1 VLADVE
7 EVGLMFETRRIR
19 SKVLLQILLTILV
32 IPFVFPLVAM
42 VQGSLAGSGWGN
54 YRTVLSLPLLPGF
67 FVNSALLAAAVIVI
81 VLICTM
87 TAAFGFSK
95 LHIRGKEIYFWALL
109 AALTLPEVVLLAPL
123 FATVTKI
130 GAYNT
135 LWAVILPV
143 AALQVPF
150 TTLLARNF
158 VDGIPDQLLEA
169 ARVDGASVARSFWHV
184 ILPLTRPIMAAVV
197 VLVFINAWN
206 NFLLPLLFLQ
216 TPEHQTVTLVPSFF
230 VGQYN
235 NDQTKVLAA
244 AVLTGL
250 PVVVAYILLQRFFER
265 GLAAGA
271 LK

>member
-1 VLADVE
+1 
-7 EVGLMFETRRIR
+7 MFETRRLR
-19 SKVLLQILLTILV
+19 SRIGLQLLLTVLV
-32 IPFVFPLVAM
+32 LPFAFPLVVM
-42 VQGSLAGSGWGN
+42 VRGSLAGSGWGN

-67 FVNSALLAAAVIVI
+67 FVNSALLSAAVIVI
-81 VLICTM
+81 VLICTL

-95 LHIRGKEIYFWALL
+95 LHVPGKEVFFWMLL
-109 AALTLPEVVLLAPL
+109 ACLTLPGVVLLAPL
-123 FATVTKI
+123 FATVTRI

-150 TTLLARNF
+150 TVLLARNF
-158 VDGIPDQLLEA
+158 VDGIPDALIES
-169 ARVDGASVARSFWHV
+169 ARVDGAGMLLTFWH
-184 ILPLTRPIMAAVV
+184 ILLPLTRPIMAAVV
-197 VLVFINAWN
+197 VLVFINSWN
-206 NFLLPLLFLQ
+206 EFLLPLLFLQ
-216 TPEHQTVTLVPSFF
+216 TPDQQTVTLVPQFF
-230 VGQYN
+230 VGMYN

-250 PVVVAYILLQRFFER
+250 PVVIAYICLQRYFER

>member
-1 VLADVE
+1 
-7 EVGLMFETRRIR
+7 MFETRRVRYRI
-19 SKVLLQILLTILV
+19 LLQILLTVLV

-42 VQGSLAGSGWGN
+42 IQGSLAGAGWDN
-54 YRTVLSLPLLPGF
+54 YLTVLSLPLLPGF
-67 FVNSALLAAAVIVI
+67 FINSALVAAAVILI
-81 VLICTM
+81 VLACTM

-95 LHIRGKEIYFWALL
+95 LHIAGKEIYFWLLL
-109 AALTLPEVVLLAPL
+109 AALTLPGVVLLTPL
-123 FATVTKI
+123 FATVTRI

-150 TTLLARNF
+150 TVLLARNF
-158 VDGIPDQLLEA
+158 VNGIPNEMIEA
-169 ARVDGASVARSFWHV
+169 ARVDGAHMIRIFWSV
-184 ILPLTRPIMAAVV
+184 ILPLSRPIIAAVL
-197 VLVFINAWN
+197 VLVFISAWN
-206 NFLLPLLFLQ
+206 EYLLALLFLQ
-216 TPEHQTVTLVPSFF
+216 TPEQQTITLVPQYF

-250 PVVVAYILLQRFFER
+250 PVVIAYIGLQRFFER

>member
-1 VLADVE
+1 
-7 EVGLMFETRRIR
+7 MFETRRVSSR
-19 SKVLLQILLTILV
+19 VLLQMLLTVLV

-42 VQGSLAGSGWGN
+42 IQGSLAGAGWDN
-54 YRTVLSLPLLPGF
+54 YKTVLSLPLLPGF
-67 FVNSALLAAAVIVI
+67 FINSALVALAVILFV
-81 VLICTM
+81 VACTV

-95 LHIRGKEIYFWALL
+95 LHIRGKEVYFWMLL
-109 AALTLPEVVLLAPL
+109 AALTLPGVVLIAPL
-123 FATVTKI
+123 FATVTRI

-143 AALQVPF
+143 VALQIPF

-158 VDGIPDQLLEA
+158 VDGIPDSLIEA
-169 ARVDGASVARSFWHV
+169 ARVDGAGMVRAFWHV
-184 ILPLTRPIMAAVV
+184 MLPLTKPIIAAIV

-206 NFLLPLLFLQ
+206 EYLLALLFLQ
-216 TPEHQTVTLVPSFF
+216 TPEQQTITLVPQYF

-250 PVVVAYILLQRFFER
+250 PVVIAYICLQKFFER
-265 GLAAGA
+265 GLSAGA

>member
-1 VLADVE
+1 
-7 EVGLMFETRRIR
+7 MFETRRISYR
-19 SKVLLQILLTILV
+19 TLLQILLTILV

-42 VQGSLAGSGWGN
+42 IQGSLAGAGWDN
-54 YRTVLSLPLLPGF
+54 YLTVLSVPLLPGF
-67 FVNSALLAAAVIVI
+67 FINSALVAAAVIVI
-81 VLICTM
+81 VLACTM
-87 TAAFGFSK
+87 AAAFGFSK
-95 LHIRGKEIYFWALL
+95 LHIAGKEIYFWLLL
-109 AALTLPEVVLLAPL
+109 AALTLPGVVLLTPL
-123 FATVTKI
+123 FATVTRI

-150 TTLLARNF
+150 AVLLSRAF
-158 VDGIPDQLLEA
+158 VDGIPDEMIEA
-169 ARVDGASVARSFWHV
+169 ARVDGAGMLRVFWSV
-184 ILPLTRPIMAAVV
+184 ILPLTRPIIAAVL
-197 VLVFINAWN
+197 VLVFISAWN
-206 NFLLPLLFLQ
+206 EYLLALLFLQ
-216 TPEHQTVTLVPSFF
+216 TPEQQTITLVPQFF

-250 PVVVAYILLQRFFER
+250 PVVILYICLQRFFER

>member
-1 VLADVE
+1 
-7 EVGLMFETRRIR
+7 MFETRRIR
-19 SKVLLQILLTILV
+19 TRILLQILLTVLV
-32 IPFVFPLVAM
+32 VPFVFPLIAM
-42 VQGSLAGSGWGN
+42 VQGSLAGAGWAN
-54 YRTVLSLPLLPGF
+54 YGTVLSLPLLPGF
-67 FVNSALLAAAVIVI
+67 FLNSALIAAAVIVI

-95 LHIRGKEIYFWALL
+95 LHIRGKEFFFWLLL
-109 AALTLPEVVLLAPL
+109 ACLTLPGVVLIAPL
-123 FATVTKI
+123 FATVTQV

-143 AALQVPF
+143 AALQIPF

-158 VDGIPDQLLEA
+158 VDGIPNELLEA
-169 ARVDGASVARSFWHV
+169 ARVDGANTVRTFWYV
-184 ILPLTRPIMAAVV
+184 LLPLVRPIMAAIL
-197 VLVFINAWN
+197 VLVFISSWN
-206 NFLLPLLFLQ
+206 EFLLALLFLQ
-216 TPEHQTVTLVPSFF
+216 TPDHQTITLVPQYF

-250 PVVVAYILLQRFFER
+250 PVVIAYIALQRFFER

>member
-1 VLADVE
+1 
-7 EVGLMFETRRIR
+7 MFETRRLR
-19 SKVLLQILLTILV
+19 YRVLLQILLTVLV

-42 VQGSLAGSGWGN
+42 IQGSLAGAGWAN
-54 YRTVLSLPLLPGF
+54 YLTVLSLPLLPGF
-67 FVNSALLAAAVIVI
+67 FINSALISAAVILI
-81 VLICTM
+81 VLVCTLM
-87 TAAFGFSK
+87 ASFGFSK
-95 LHIRGKEIYFWALL
+95 LHIPGKEIYFWMLL
-109 AALTLPEVVLLAPL
+109 AALTLPGVVLIAPL
-123 FATVTKI
+123 FATVTQI

-150 TTLLARNF
+150 TVLLTRNF
-158 VDGIPDQLLEA
+158 VDGIPDSLIEA
-169 ARVDGASVARSFWHV
+169 ARVDGAGMVRTFWH
-184 ILPLTRPIMAAVV
+184 ILLPLTRPIIAAIL
-197 VLVFINAWN
+197 VLVFINSWN
-206 NFLLPLLFLQ
+206 EFLLALLFLQ
-216 TPEHQTVTLVPSFF
+216 TPEQQTITLVPQYF

-250 PVVVAYILLQRFFER
+250 PVVIAYICLQRFFER

>member
-1 VLADVE
+1 
-7 EVGLMFETRRIR
+7 MFETRRIR
-19 SKVLLQILLTILV
+19 TRILLQILLTVLV
-32 IPFVFPLVAM
+32 VPFVFPLIAM
-42 VQGSLAGSGWGN
+42 VQGSLAGAGWAN
-54 YRTVLSLPLLPGF
+54 YGTVLSLPLLPGF
-67 FVNSALLAAAVIVI
+67 FLNSALIAAAVILI

-95 LHIRGKEIYFWALL
+95 LHIRGKEFFFWLLL
-109 AALTLPEVVLLAPL
+109 ACLTLPGVVLIAPL
-123 FATVTKI
+123 FATVTQV

-143 AALQVPF
+143 AALLIPF

-158 VDGIPDQLLEA
+158 VDGIPNELLEA
-169 ARVDGASVARSFWHV
+169 ARVDGANTVRTFWYV
-184 ILPLTRPIMAAVV
+184 LLPLVRPIMAAIL
-197 VLVFINAWN
+197 VLVFISSWN
-206 NFLLPLLFLQ
+206 EFLLALLFLQ
-216 TPEHQTVTLVPSFF
+216 TPDHQTITLVPSYF

-250 PVVVAYILLQRFFER
+250 PVVIAYIALQRFFER

>member
-1 VLADVE
+1 
-7 EVGLMFETRRIR
+7 MFETRRTR
-19 SKVLLQILLTILV
+19 TRVLLQILLTVLV

-42 VQGSLAGSGWGN
+42 VQGSLRGAGWAN
-54 YRTVLSLPLLPGF
+54 YRTVLSLQLLPGF
-67 FVNSALLAAAVIVI
+67 FINSSIIAAAVIVV

-95 LHIRGKEIYFWALL
+95 LNIKGKEFFFWLLL
-109 AALTLPEVVLLAPL
+109 ACLTLPGVVLLAPL
-123 FATVTKI
+123 FATVTQA

-143 AALQVPF
+143 AALQIPF

-158 VDGIPDQLLEA
+158 VDGIPNELLEA
-169 ARVDGASVARSFWHV
+169 ARVEGANTGRTFWYV
-184 ILPLTRPIMAAVV
+184 LLPLSRPIMAAIL
-197 VLVFINAWN
+197 VLVFINSWN
-206 NFLLPLLFLQ
+206 EFLLALLFLQ
-216 TPEHQTVTLVPSFF
+216 TPDHQTITLVPQYF

-250 PVVVAYILLQRFFER
+250 PVVIAYIGLQRFFER

>member
-1 VLADVE
+1 
-7 EVGLMFETRRIR
+7 MFETRRVRTRI
-19 SKVLLQILLTILV
+19 LLQLLLTVLV
-32 IPFVFPLVAM
+32 VPFVFPLVAM
-42 VQGSLAGSGWGN
+42 VQGSLAGDGWGN
-54 YRTVLSLPLLPGF
+54 YGTVLSLPLLPGF
-67 FVNSALLAAAVIVI
+67 FLNSAIIAASVIVI

-95 LHIRGKEIYFWALL
+95 LHIRGKEVYFWLLL
-109 AALTLPEVVLLAPL
+109 ACLTLPGVVLLAPL
-123 FATVTKI
+123 FATVTAV

-158 VDGIPDQLLEA
+158 VDGIPTELLEA
-169 ARVDGASVARSFWHV
+169 ARVDGASTVKTFWYV
-184 ILPLTRPIMAAVV
+184 LLPLTRPIIAAIV
-197 VLVFINAWN
+197 VLVFINSWN
-206 NFLLPLLFLQ
+206 EFLLPLLFLQ
-216 TPEHQTVTLVPSFF
+216 TPDQQTVTLVPQYF

-235 NDQTKVLAA
+235 NDQTKVLAS

-250 PVVVAYILLQRFFER
+250 PVVIAYICLQRFFER